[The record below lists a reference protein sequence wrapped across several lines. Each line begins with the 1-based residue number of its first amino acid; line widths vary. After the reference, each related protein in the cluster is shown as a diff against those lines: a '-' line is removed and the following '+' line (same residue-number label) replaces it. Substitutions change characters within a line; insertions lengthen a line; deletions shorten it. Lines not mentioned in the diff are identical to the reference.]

1 MNSKIKEL
9 KMAQTKL
16 IIEVGELI
24 RMYDKDL
31 ADMWDHAPFSF
42 QRVDMARAFASAL
55 CKDENEDPSKLA
67 LFVVRAAYHLREMRT
82 LENEMME
89 AA

>member
-9 KMAQTKL
+9 QMAQTKL
-16 IIEVGELI
+16 ICETGELI

-31 ADMWDHAPFSF
+31 ADMWDYAPFSF
-42 QRVDMARAFASAL
+42 QRVDMAHSFACGL
-55 CKDENEDPSKLA
+55 CKDENEDPSKVA
-67 LFVVRAAYHLREMRT
+67 LFVIRAAYHLRELAT
-82 LENEMME
+82 LQNEMLE